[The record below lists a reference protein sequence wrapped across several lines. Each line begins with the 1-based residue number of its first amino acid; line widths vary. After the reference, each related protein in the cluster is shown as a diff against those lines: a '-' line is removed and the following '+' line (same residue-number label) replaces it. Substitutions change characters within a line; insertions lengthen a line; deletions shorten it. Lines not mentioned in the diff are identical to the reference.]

1 VKQSALGNGENIM
14 QPSLINWT
22 LNVIDRQAVS
32 ITPLADMRQKIS
44 QITALPPLPSI
55 AHRILKLG
63 SDPLADPRKLG
74 ELIEQDP
81 LLSAQVIHWASSA
94 FYGYRG
100 KITSV
105 QDVITRVL
113 GFDFVFNLALGLA
126 SLASLKSPSD
136 GQIGTKMFWTHSLAS
151 THLMKAISEKIPVAS
166 RPESQRIFLAALLH
180 NVGFPLMGDQ
190 FLEEFNFLNT
200 LINANPTL
208 TVFNLENF
216 TFGVD
221 HTMLGAWLMNTWSMP
236 KPLTDIV
243 YHHHNPCY
251 RGDNYQLNLL
261 TFLSDCLLGQIGIG
275 DARHQSCPDEVFT
288 QLQLSVAVCN
298 DILDKINDAVES
310 ITVTAGV
317 LAT

>member
-1 VKQSALGNGENIM
+1 MM

-22 LNVIDRQAVS
+22 LNVIDPQAGGF
-32 ITPLADMRQKIS
+32 TPPADMRQKIS
-44 QITALPPLPSI
+44 QIKALPPLPGI

-63 SDPLADPRKLG
+63 SDPLADARKLG

-81 LLSAQVIHWASSA
+81 LLTAQVIRWASSA

-105 QDVITRVL
+105 QDAITRVL

-126 SLASLKSPSD
+126 SLAPLKSTRN
-136 GQIGTKMFWTHSLAS
+136 GRIGTIMFWTHSLAS
-151 THLMKAISEKIPVAS
+151 THLMKALSEKIPVAN
-166 RPESQRIFLAALLH
+166 RPESQQIFLAALLH
-180 NVGFPLMGDQ
+180 NIGFPLLGDQ
-190 FLEEFNFLNT
+190 FPEEFSYLNT
-200 LINANPTL
+200 LITANPTL

-216 TFGVD
+216 ALGVD

-236 KPLTDIV
+236 KPITDIV

-251 RGDNYQLNLL
+251 LGDNYQLNLL

-275 DARHQSCPDEVFT
+275 DARNQSCPDEVFT
-288 QLQLSVAVCN
+288 RLQLSVAACN
-298 DILDKINDAVES
+298 EILDKLSDVVES
-310 ITVTAGV
+310 IIATAGI
-317 LAT
+317 LAA